1 MSRVDICMADRRCP
15 NHAQVVV
22 VEVKQAALFLYPL
35 LFEAKTKRIARLDPE
50 PQCGAVVDRPSS
62 FLHSS

>member
-22 VEVKQAALFLYPL
+22 VEVKQAALFLYSPFWGKKPRGL
-35 LFEAKTKRIARLDPE
+35 R
-50 PQCGAVVDRPSS
+50 V
-62 FLHSS
+62 